1 MTRSRDGVFLNWET
15 GAAMLKIFEDFS
27 DKKSILNDFNVID
40 ERE

>member
-15 GAAMLKIFEDFS
+15 GSAMMKIFEEFS
-27 DKKSILNDFNVID
+27 DKKSILNDFTVID